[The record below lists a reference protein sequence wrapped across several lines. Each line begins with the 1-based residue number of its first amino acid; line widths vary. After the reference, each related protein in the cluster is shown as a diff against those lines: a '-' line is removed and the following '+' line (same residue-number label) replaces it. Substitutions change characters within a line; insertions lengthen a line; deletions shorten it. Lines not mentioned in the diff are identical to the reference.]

1 MTPSQT
7 VELRPSSPRAVKIVC
22 YIYRLSVG
30 DKAWQAVTP
39 SVTQHRMSS
48 VFWRGIVGQHKS
60 FFFLFFFFFFFDTWI
75 SALSNER
82 GCGFNWTLV
91 CFVAF
96 AEGIFLRCLRVKT
109 LMRLKAHT
117 REKFPKNNL
126 EITTKIRTSQIKYAI
141 FKISKIFFIFIET
154 FLYLATEHYTLFG
167 YQNFQAYPRGHEGC
181 WKICSP
187 TVLPINASSH
197 SFCLIVY
204 KCNTIKLFKE
214 AKRAFTFSENNN
226 C

>member
-1 MTPSQT
+1 MWFQLDFGLFCCICRRYFFALISGKNTDETQSSHSGKIPKKQ
-7 VELRPSSPRAVKIVC
+7 LRDYNKDKNVSNKIC
-22 YIYRLSVG
+22 DL
-30 DKAWQAVTP
+30 QN
-39 SVTQHRMSS
+39 
-48 VFWRGIVGQHKS
+48 F
-60 FFFLFFFFFFFDTWI
+60 
-75 SALSNER
+75 
-82 GCGFNWTLV
+82 
-91 CFVAF
+91 
-96 AEGIFLRCLRVKT
+96 
-109 LMRLKAHT
+109 
-117 REKFPKNNL
+117 
-126 EITTKIRTSQIKYAI
+126 
-141 FKISKIFFIFIET
+141 KIFFIFIET

-167 YQNFQAYPRGHEGC
+167 YQNFQAYPRGHEEC